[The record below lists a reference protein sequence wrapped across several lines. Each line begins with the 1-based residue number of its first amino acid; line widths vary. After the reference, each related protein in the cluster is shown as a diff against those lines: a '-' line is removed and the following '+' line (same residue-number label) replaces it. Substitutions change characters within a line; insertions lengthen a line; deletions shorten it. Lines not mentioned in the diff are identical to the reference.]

1 MFFRI
6 SPCVGLVTPD
16 LDKASRFYRDSMHMT
31 LESFEEGMEFLAG
44 PLHLFLDPG
53 PKGSI
58 IFELLTPDLEA
69 AQGKL
74 KFYGF
79 DVITWK
85 GIGKANLVRDP
96 FGLVFN
102 VFEYGEDDQ
111 IDLNAEG
118 DSMFRPLIGAVAP
131 TIAPMAEFYSM
142 VLQQP
147 ANKLAD
153 GSYIVSGGEVSIRF
167 RSSEH
172 EGPVIWLAHGTDVD
186 GMVASGCKKLE
197 GDENLLIDPFGVCWT
212 VEPRSESTHAVVNP
226 I

>member
-6 SPCVGLVTPD
+6 SPCIGLVTPD
-16 LDKASRFYRDSMHMT
+16 LNKASQFYRDSMHMT

-53 PKGSI
+53 PQGAVV
-58 IFELLTPDLEA
+58 FELLTPDLEA
-69 AQGKL
+69 AKGKL
-74 KFYGF
+74 KFYGYEI
-79 DVITWK
+79 ITWS
-85 GIGKANLVRDP
+85 GIGKANLVTDP

-102 VFEYGEDDQ
+102 VFEYGEEDL
-111 IDLNAEG
+111 IDLNTD
-118 DSMFRPLIGAVAP
+118 DSGMFRPLIGAIAP
-131 TIAPMAEFYSM
+131 STVPMAEFYSM

-153 GSYIVSGGEVSIRF
+153 GSYIVSGGEISMRF
-167 RSSEH
+167 RVGES
-172 EGPVIWLAHGTDVD
+172 EGPVIWLSHGTEISALVN
-186 GMVASGCKKLE
+186 SGCEQDSK
-197 GDENLLIDPFGVCWT
+197 DERLLTDPFGVRWT